1 MTTKTK
7 RLIVSYNTKRFQFSF
22 YILPIHKFYFAM
34 PIMSGCIVDICFD
47 NLKVN
52 SKILLT

>member
-47 NLKVN
+47 NFKVD